1 MAEQSQA
8 RFTMHFTEA
17 QKTAILRSVLVDG
30 RSVAE
35 TIRMAKTG
43 RLGMPAFDIGRY
55 AYQLVRKNRESFE
68 AREPEALT
76 AAIDHELKGAELDI
90 LANLRAIR
98 RPFKRDGTD
107 NVEALKRAAL
117 ALSALRKARRE
128 AQTTTKTKP
137 RAEANPSAEPNASV
151 NTDVIGTLLSK
162 TPRRAFK
169 PGDDPVRSS
178 AH

>member
-76 AAIDHELKGAELDI
+76 AAIDHELKQAELDI

-128 AQTTTKTKP
+128 AQPQPKP
-137 RAEANPSAEPNASV
+137 SREARRSTRTRMTARIRA
-151 NTDVIGTLLSK
+151 
-162 TPRRAFK
+162 
-169 PGDDPVRSS
+169 
-178 AH
+178 